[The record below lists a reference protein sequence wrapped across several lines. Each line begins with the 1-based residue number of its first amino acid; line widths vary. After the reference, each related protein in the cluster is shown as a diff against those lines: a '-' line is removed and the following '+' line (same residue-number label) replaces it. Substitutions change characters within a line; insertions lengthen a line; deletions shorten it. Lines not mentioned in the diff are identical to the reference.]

1 MRVRTC
7 GSLQWRRYSSFS
19 TDVDV
24 VVDELAGRPAGVVA
38 DGPEV
43 WDQVA
48 PVLSA
53 QVSDAVWS
61 STFQDARGSDLVDD
75 VLTITVPSQL
85 ARQRIETRYLGLM
98 EAALADAGFPDLSLV
113 VEVEIDEIRPEFEVL
128 DLTDGDTPAD
138 TAPDQ
143 ADTRPP
149 SSRPSEEPTGRRY
162 TFDSFVIGPSNR
174 FAHAAALSVAETPAR
189 SYNPLF
195 IYGGAGLGKT
205 HLLQAIASYVRE
217 NYPGYRVRYISTETL
232 LNEFVDAIRKN
243 AQPEFKRRYR
253 EIDVLLVDDIQFMEG
268 KEQLQ
273 EEFFHTFN
281 TLHDAQR
288 QIVLSSDR
296 APDAI
301 ATLED
306 RLRSRFKM
314 GLITDIQPP
323 DFETRL
329 AILQKKGEQAG
340 SRVPPD
346 VLNFIATNVTY
357 NIRELEGALIRVS
370 AYATLNDTELTV
382 ELASEILAD
391 TISSTKPRQITP
403 AFILEQTAAMFG
415 LEIEQLQSKSRTRDL
430 VHARQIGMYVCR
442 ELTDLSYPQ
451 IGKEFGGR
459 DHTTVI
465 HAYEKVSTR
474 MKDRRKTYEDV
485 TSLIQQILAGGQA

>member
-1 MRVRTC
+1 MTSDGVDI
-7 GSLQWRRYSSFS
+7 WEAVSS
-19 TDVDV
+19 V
-24 VVDELAGRPAGVVA
+24 LAGQLKP
-38 DGPEV
+38 
-43 WDQVA
+43 
-48 PVLSA
+48 
-53 QVSDAVWS
+53 AVWS
-61 STFQDARGSDLVDD
+61 STFADVQVGELVDD
-75 VLTITVPSQL
+75 VLTLTVPSQI
-85 ARQRIETRYLGLM
+85 ARQRIERSYLGMM
-98 EAALADAGFPDLSLV
+98 EAALEDTGYPELSFV
-113 VEVEIDEIRPEFEVL
+113 IEVEIDDERPDADLHEVG
-128 DLTDGDTPAD
+128 DLS
-138 TAPDQ
+138 TAPAVESDG
-143 ADTRPP
+143 AAPP
-149 SSRPSEEPTGRRY
+149 SNGSPVDSPRPANSRL

-195 IYGGAGLGKT
+195 VYGSAGLGKT
-205 HLLQAIASYVRE
+205 HLLQAIAQYIRE
-217 NYPGYRVRYISTETL
+217 NYPGYQVRYISTETL
-232 LNEFVDAIRKN
+232 LNEFLIAIRN
-243 AQPEFKRRYR
+243 NTQPEFKRRYR
-253 EIDVLLVDDIQFMEG
+253 EIDVLLVDDIQFIEG

-296 APDAI
+296 PPDAI

-346 VLNFIATNVTY
+346 VLNFIATNITY
-357 NIRELEGALIRVS
+357 NIRELEGALIRVN
-370 AYATLNDTELTV
+370 AYAALNNAELTV
-382 ELASEILAD
+382 DLASEILAD
-391 TISSTKPRQITP
+391 TIASTKPRLITSGY
-403 AFILEQTAAMFG
+403 IVEQTAAMFG
-415 LEIEQLQSKSRTRDL
+415 LTVEQLKSKSRTRDL
-430 VHARQIGMYVCR
+430 VHARQVGMYVCR

-465 HAYEKVSTR
+465 HAYEKVSSR
-474 MKDRRKTYEDV
+474 MTDRRKTYEDV
-485 TSLIQQILAGGQA
+485 TALIQQILAGG

>member
-1 MRVRTC
+1 MTSDGMDIWEAV
-7 GSLQWRRYSSFS
+7 SS
-19 TDVDV
+19 V
-24 VVDELAGRPAGVVA
+24 LAGQLKP
-38 DGPEV
+38 
-43 WDQVA
+43 
-48 PVLSA
+48 
-53 QVSDAVWS
+53 AVWS
-61 STFQDARGSDLVDD
+61 STFADVQVGELVDD
-75 VLTITVPSQL
+75 VLTLTVPSQI
-85 ARQRIETRYLGLM
+85 ARQRIERSYLGMM
-98 EAALADAGFPDLSLV
+98 EAALEDTGYPELSFV
-113 VEVEIDEIRPEFEVL
+113 IEVEIDEERPDA
-128 DLTDGDTPAD
+128 DLHDVGDAATVALSDDSGADPAGGGSPVD
-138 TAPDQ
+138 
-143 ADTRPP
+143 PP
-149 SSRPSEEPTGRRY
+149 LPSNNRL

-195 IYGGAGLGKT
+195 VYGSAGLGKT
-205 HLLQAIASYVRE
+205 HLLQAIAQYIRE
-217 NYPGYRVRYISTETL
+217 NYPGYQVRYISTETL
-232 LNEFVDAIRKN
+232 LNEFLIAIRN
-243 AQPEFKRRYR
+243 NTQPEFKRRYR
-253 EIDVLLVDDIQFMEG
+253 EIDVLLVDDIQFIEG

-296 APDAI
+296 PPDAI

-306 RLRSRFKM
+306 RLRSRVKM

-346 VLNFIATNVTY
+346 VLNFIATNITY
-357 NIRELEGALIRVS
+357 NIRELEGALIRVN
-370 AYATLNDTELTV
+370 AYAALNNAELTV

-391 TISSTKPRQITP
+391 TIASTKPRLITSGY
-403 AFILEQTAAMFG
+403 IVEQTASMFG
-415 LEIEQLQSKSRTRDL
+415 LTVEQLKSKSRTRDL
-430 VHARQIGMYVCR
+430 VHARQVGMYVCR

-465 HAYEKVSTR
+465 HAYEKVSTL
-474 MKDRRKTYEDV
+474 MKERRETYEDV
-485 TSLIQQILAGGQA
+485 TALIQTINRGNNDSGG